1 MRVLRKNT
9 DTSRCSEGLEG
20 REGDDESHAPAAH
33 CGIPGEI
40 NHLRV
45 SRQQLGAPLAAGQ
58 VCPVQGRAS
67 ALPRHLMERDVAL
80 QVPLLPPDSRAVDLK
95 PCPAP
100 VSGGMER
107 CCCMRVHLLGQGGDI

>member
-1 MRVLRKNT
+1 M
-9 DTSRCSEGLEG
+9 SSEGTEKKHRHPDAQRG
-20 REGDDESHAPAAH
+20 WRGGDDESHAPAAH

-58 VCPVQGRAS
+58 VCLVQGRAP

-80 QVPLLPPDSRAVDLK
+80 QVPLLPRQQGCGSEALPSSSLRGNGK
-95 PCPAP
+95 
-100 VSGGMER
+100 M
-107 CCCMRVHLLGQGGDI
+107 LLHEGAFAWARR